1 MKHGTLVL
9 PADRAR
15 AFIELLGSKAHIQFL
30 DMNANTMYRQYK
42 RYVQRI
48 EEMERILRFVYR
60 MKRFFNLVVFLRC
73 FSELFL

>member
-15 AFIELLGSKAHIQFL
+15 DFIELLGSKAHIQFL
-30 DMNANTMYRQYK
+30 DMNAHTMHRQYK

-48 EEMERILRFVYR
+48 EEMERILR
-60 MKRFFNLVVFLRC
+60 
-73 FSELFL
+73 